1 MLLDNVEWTSAV
13 QPLPSSSSRGSLRS
27 PDCHLLCPACAQLPP
42 LEARWLPPAA
52 RVFFWGGGVS
62 LVWECFDATDVEFV
76 SYFTES
82 RQDSLWGLLRD
93 LESETD
99 MRSRRRGLVSFPAQ

>member
-1 MLLDNVEWTSAV
+1 MDVGCPASAFLFIKR
-13 QPLPSSSSRGSLRS
+13 QPPFPRLSSPLPRMCTTTPPGSTL
-27 PDCHLLCPACAQLPP
+27 
-42 LEARWLPPAA
+42 AA
-52 RVFFWGGGVS
+52 PGGSCFFLGGGGS

-99 MRSRRRGLVSFPAQ
+99 MRSRHRGLVSFPAQ

>member
-1 MLLDNVEWTSAV
+1 MTVIFSLARMCTTSPWKHAGFPRRLV
-13 QPLPSSSSRGSLRS
+13 
-27 PDCHLLCPACAQLPP
+27 
-42 LEARWLPPAA
+42 
-52 RVFFWGGGVS
+52 GGVS
-62 LVWECFDATDVEFV
+62 LVWECFDATDVVFV

-99 MRSRRRGLVSFPAQ
+99 MRRTHGGLVSFLAQ